1 MLESIHF
8 VAYIWD
14 INLKLMNSRTMFQKR
29 ILLCLGLSLWF
40 LSSIGQSPTARIVVL
55 RSSDDFMGDKP
66 VWIYADGKKICSVT
80 AGQHIQLM
88 QPLGEHAFY
97 VSYSGKNKL
106 KAKQM
111 AEAVSVACSAEK
123 TTYLLIVSNPA
134 NKKSVSCAAIV
145 EDSAEKLLLN
155 SRKQDC
161 IIKD

>member
-1 MLESIHF
+1 
-8 VAYIWD
+8 
-14 INLKLMNSRTMFQKR
+14 
-29 ILLCLGLSLWF
+29 
-40 LSSIGQSPTARIVVL
+40 
-55 RSSDDFMGDKP
+55 MGDKP
-66 VWIYADGKKICSVT
+66 VWIYADGKKMCSVT

-97 VSYSGKNKL
+97 VSYSGKKKL

-123 TTYLLIVSNPA
+123 TTYLLIVSNSA

-145 EDSAEKLLLN
+145 GDSAEKLLLN